1 MSLKID
7 DPSTENVARE
17 LAATTGESVTEAVR
31 LALTERLERIRK
43 LAPEAGLASRILEIG
58 ARCAALP
65 DLDKR
70 STDEILG
77 YNDQGRP
84 T

>member
-31 LALTERLERIRK
+31 LAVRR
-43 LAPEAGLASRILEIG
+43 GLLSL
-58 ARCAALP
+58 
-65 DLDKR
+65 
-70 STDEILG
+70 
-77 YNDQGRP
+77 
-84 T
+84 